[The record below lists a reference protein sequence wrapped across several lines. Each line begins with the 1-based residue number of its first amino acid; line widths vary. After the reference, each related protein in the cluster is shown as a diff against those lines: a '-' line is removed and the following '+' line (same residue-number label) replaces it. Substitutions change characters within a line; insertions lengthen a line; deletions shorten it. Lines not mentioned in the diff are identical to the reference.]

1 MKNQEQREVRTREQK
16 EALANLLKQKLYLK
30 QENKLKSFQP
40 NKGAQ
45 AAFFKSHAKVRM
57 LCGGNGIGKT
67 TAIVI
72 ELLYTHLKQHPDP
85 KRDLDKTN
93 HSWVVI
99 PGYDKV
105 EDYWRE
111 IQRWCPLS
119 KLPDTDKMGTSVIRR
134 LRWKNGNTTTFYS
147 MDQEPLKLEGTNF
160 DALFLDE
167 PPPRNLYIA
176 AYRGLRNNPNYFIC
190 FACTPISEP
199 WLYTDIYLPGV
210 SGRDKNIEVFQGS
223 TYENEYLSKEF
234 IEDFKSRLTDDEV
247 KVRIY
252 GEFAALQGR
261 VFKEFSRVRHVIPD
275 QAWPEDWPV
284 WCGIDPHT
292 RKPNTAVWVGVTP
305 EDNYVVLK
313 EIQVEGIQE
322 LADAI
327 ISVEKRY
334 NFRVIQRRIDNSG
347 SALDWSRN
355 SAVECLSRPPNNI
368 RVSPMKNREKSLE
381 DGIHRI
387 SQLLKGERIK
397 KDEDRFLPRLKFFQ
411 SCQQLIEDMELYCW
425 HDSRHPEKSGVMER
439 PRKVHDDM
447 IDPLRYV
454 LISKPT
460 FHGLLEPVS
469 YVEFEGKHSQAK
481 DLTSQLKHLFTR
493 GTH

>member
-1 MKNQEQREVRTREQK
+1 M
-16 EALANLLKQKLYLK
+16 LKQKLLIQ
-30 QENKLKSFQP
+30 QENKLLQFKP
-40 NKGAQ
+40 NAGAQ
-45 AAFFKSHAKVRM
+45 AAFFRSMAKVRM

-72 ELLYTHLKQHPDP
+72 ELLYTHLKQHPI
-85 KRDLDKTN
+85 RETDKTN
-93 HSWVVI
+93 HTWVII

-111 IQRWCPLS
+111 IQRWCPPS

-147 MDQEPLKLEGTNF
+147 MDQEPLKLEGTNY

-167 PPPRNLYIA
+167 PPPRDLYIA
-176 AYRGLRNNPNYFIC
+176 AYRGLRNNPHYFIC

-199 WLYTDIYLPGV
+199 WLYTEVYLPGV
-210 SGRDKNIEVFQGS
+210 SGRDKNIEIFQGS
-223 TYENEYLSKEF
+223 TYENAYLSKDF
-234 IEDFKSRLTDDEV
+234 IEDFRSRLTDDEIR
-247 KVRIY
+247 VRIY

-261 VFKEFSRVRHVIPD
+261 VFKEFSRQKHVIED
-275 QAWPEDWPV
+275 QDWPIDWPV
-284 WCGIDPHT
+284 WAGIDPHT
-292 RKPNTAVWVGVTP
+292 RKPNSCIWVGVTP

-313 EIQVEGIQE
+313 EIQVEGVQE

-327 ISVEKRY
+327 KSVEKRFQ
-334 NFRVIQRRIDNSG
+334 FRVIQRRIDNSG
-347 SALDWSRN
+347 SALDWSRG
-355 SAVECLSRPPNNI
+355 SAVDLLLKNQV

-387 SQLLKGERIK
+387 SQLLKG
-397 KDEDRFLPRLKFFQ
+397 DRMVGSGGGEKQVPRLKFFR
-411 SCQQLIEDMELYCW
+411 SCERLIEDMELYCW
-425 HDSRHPEKSGVMER
+425 HDSRNPEKSGVMER

-460 FHGLLEPVS
+460 FHGLLDPIT
-469 YVEFEGKHSQAK
+469 YVEFEGKGSKSK
-481 DLTSQLKHLFTR
+481 DIASQLKNIFKR
-493 GTH
+493 GS